1 MSHTWNFIE
10 VYVFLRLPCKSAKFI
25 QQSQIRKGEG
35 KRTNTPQRTVRWRF
49 LSHLCRQNVGFHGI
63 ARQLIRIRDGESP
76 SPAFLVQEGIGG
88 LGTLR
93 TRLWLFTFTESV
105 NRTPILFPAG
115 WKAIIKLLTKILS
128 NKRIMRHTIASTQKT
143 T

>member
-1 MSHTWNFIE
+1 MNT
-10 VYVFLRLPCKSAKFI
+10 
-25 QQSQIRKGEG
+25 QQCTI
-35 KRTNTPQRTVRWRF
+35 RWRF
-49 LSHLCRQNVGFHGI
+49 LSHFRGQNIGFHGI
-63 ARQLIRIRDGESP
+63 ARQLVRIRDGESP

-93 TRLWLFTFTESV
+93 TRLWLFTFAESV

-128 NKRIMRHTIASTQKT
+128 NKRIIRDVLLAAQGRQVKFSFSSGGKSNTFSSTAASQIQTDPIK
-143 T
+143 